1 MRSLYSKEESQPIK
15 TVKSITEL
23 LNSKT
28 ATLDDWYGYAQS
40 IYQDI
45 NFTGADDSTPELE
58 KKISQSLSIEQLT
71 SSQLLDLYVAVDTVV
86 DKKDTED
93 DGFQVTSWGYVTH
106 ILIQE
111 ELDRKL
117 QQISPEQ
124 GFSENLASLLKT
136 IKAIAVIKKRKPE
149 ELFSEHPRLNQFLD
163 SIQQDISTY
172 TKQPSIQN
180 DPESL
185 AFLQKEEDYL
195 RGSDTTEEKLLRQ
208 CDMLTKLSSFKS
220 LLSNYREYVTQTRS
234 DYQAKKLD
242 IIQTLEQVLNDKT
255 LPASVKIRN
264 MESIIQN
271 PENTSVIAQDT
282 WGEKL
287 LSFLQD
293 CVSIFFT
300 RTQTQSEFYKAELLT
315 LKQDGTQPSDHVAAS
330 SEPPSHKSSNS

>member
-1 MRSLYSKEESQPIK
+1 MRSLYLKEESQLIK

-23 LNSKT
+23 LNSET

-45 NFTGADDSTPELE
+45 NFIGADDSTPELAE
-58 KKISQSLSIEQLT
+58 KISESLSVEQLT
-71 SSQLLDLYVAVDTVV
+71 LFQLLDLYVAVNTVV

-93 DGFQVTSWGYVTH
+93 DGFQVTSWGCVTH
-106 ILIQE
+106 MIIEE
-111 ELDRKL
+111 ELNRKL
-117 QQISPEQ
+117 QQISSEQ

-136 IKAIAVIKKRKPE
+136 IKAIAVIKKSKPE
-149 ELFSEHPRLNQFLD
+149 ALFSEHPKLNQFLD
-163 SIQQDISTY
+163 SIQRDISMY
-172 TKQPSIQN
+172 KKQPSIQN

-195 RGSDTTEEKLLRQ
+195 RGSATREEKLLRQ

-220 LLSNYREYVTQTRS
+220 LLSNYKEYVTQTRS

-242 IIQTLEQVLNDKT
+242 IINTLEQVLNDKT
-255 LPASVKIRN
+255 LPASVKISN
-264 MESIIQN
+264 MESIIEE
-271 PENTSVIAQDT
+271 PENRSVIAQDT

-287 LSFLQD
+287 LSFLMD

-315 LKQDGTQPSDHVAAS
+315 LKQDGTHPSKHVAAS
-330 SEPPSHKSSNS
+330 SELPSHKSSNS